1 MKTSKLQRRLE
12 ALEAVIKSNTPCEW
26 SFKPMRDG
34 EYNQIIDA
42 CIEGDM
48 DGLKQLLARH
58 GVTDAVEFRD
68 NMLRLLNELAEGY

>member
-1 MKTSKLQRRLE
+1 MKTSKMEQRIE
-12 ALEAVIKSNTPCEW
+12 ALEAAIKKDTSW
-26 SFKPMRDG
+26 FKPMRDG

-48 DGLKQLLARH
+48 GGLKQLLARH
-58 GVTDAVEFRD
+58 GVSDVVEFRD